1 MLNIV
6 QNLWKTLWRSLW
18 IALGKLSTFLTKI
31 KSAFTILWRKFSFT
45 RILHVFCTDFY
56 TEFISKLTVV
66 RELDFHFY
74 TEPITTITNN
84 IKERI

>member
-31 KSAFTILWRKFSFT
+31 KSAFTILWRKFSFA
-45 RILHVFCTDFY
+45 RILHGF
-56 TEFISKLTVV
+56 L
-66 RELDFHFY
+66 H
-74 TEPITTITNN
+74 
-84 IKERI
+84 RIYIQINSGQRARFPLLHRAYYYYY